1 MAAYTAIDDPSA
13 YFKVQLYTGSGG
25 TQSITFDDTDTD
37 MQPDLIWI
45 KSRADTNPHT
55 VVDSVRGAT
64 KVMWTNVSSAE
75 GTFTD
80 EVTAFNSDG
89 FSLGASSNA
98 YANENTETH
107 VAWCWKESATAGFDI
122 LLYTGNATNRTISHS
137 LSAVPEVV
145 IVKRRDSATAWSS
158 LHLAIGDSTDRMVL
172 NDTAALEDDATF
184 WQDTD
189 PTSSVFTLGTSSST
203 NVNTGTY
210 VAYLWAP
217 KQGFSKFGSFDVAS
231 GDADGPFCYCG
242 FRPAFI
248 MVKSIVDGTNWCI
261 VDNKRTPINP
271 CNEWSKANDSAAVF
285 GPTNKGVGWDLLS
298 NGFKVRNYN
307 GDFNDT
313 SYDPYVW
320 IAFAESP
327 FVNSNGVPNNAR

>member
-1 MAAYTAIDDPSA
+1 MAAYTTIDDPEA
-13 YFKVQLYTGSGG
+13 YFQVKTYTGNG
-25 TQSITFDDTDTD
+25 TDDTAHTFDGDTD
-37 MQPDLIWI
+37 MQPDLVWI
-45 KSRADTNPHT
+45 KNRDEADDHC
-55 VVDSVRGAT
+55 VFDSIRGAT
-64 KVMWTNVSSAE
+64 IHLPMNSTGGESTDADTLDS
-75 GTFTD
+75 FT
-80 EVTAFNSDG
+80 SDG
-89 FSLGASSNA
+89 FQVDADVKVNT
-98 YANENTETH
+98 NTEKY
-107 VAWCWKESATAGFDI
+107 VAWCWKESAVSGFDMVG
-122 LLYTGNATNRTISHS
+122 YTGNGSAATVSHY
-137 LSAVPEVV
+137 LSAVPHLY
-145 IVKRRDSATAWSS
+145 IIRKRSGDTWMVYHHKNTDDPETDFLPLNDDEGTRDSNT
-158 LHLAIGDSTDRMVL
+158 RF
-172 NDTAALEDDATF
+172 NDTA
-184 WQDTD
+184 
-189 PTSSVFTLGTSSST
+189 PTSSVFSRGSDGGVCADGETFI
-203 NVNTGTY
+203 TY
-210 VAYLWAP
+210 LFSE
-217 KQGFSKFGSFDVAS
+217 KQGFSKFGHFNVAS

-261 VDNKRTPINP
+261 VDNKRTPTNP